1 MKVGFINTVVLGMT
15 LISINVHAAEQD
27 ESSHNHG
34 TTEQINKDKA
44 AHHHDHSATK
54 HHDHAEELHA
64 HVHGLSEIRLVIENK
79 NLEIEMTSPAVDLVG
94 FEHQAHTKEE
104 LAVVERTESILEQ
117 HTNLLSFVGG
127 SCVLANQT
135 IDLSSIKPNENDV
148 ENKQS
153 NHSEIT
159 TNYTFHCEEVQELS
173 SIIITAFDTFSSVS
187 QIDAMWI
194 TDTMQEAAK
203 LNANNN
209 VINIK

>member
-27 ESSHNHG
+27 ESSHNHNHNQNHV

-44 AHHHDHSATK
+44 AH

-79 NLEIEMTSPAVDLVG
+79 NIEIEMISSAVDLVG

-104 LAVVERTESILEQ
+104 LAVVERTELILEQ

-127 SCVLANQT
+127 SCVLAKQT

-148 ENKQS
+148 KNKQG

-159 TNYTFHCEEVQELS
+159 TIYTFHCEKVQELS
-173 SIIITAFDTFSSVS
+173 SIIITAFDTFSSIS

-194 TDTMQEAAK
+194 SDTTQEAVK